1 MPKFEK
7 GRKHTG
13 GRVKGAL
20 LVRAKELTVWTREM
34 FEDPRYQMS
43 VRQRLLKGRLPP
55 QVECKLLACA
65 YGEPARDVTLH
76 ANLRGLVSIVH
87 EHIAAQPQPVLDVPA
102 LPAPDDCMTMHET
115 VVSRQIMQPA
125 SMQPGS
131 ETSQVVEDEG
141 VSDS

>member
-7 GRKHTG
+7 GHAKTG
-13 GRVKGAL
+13 GRKPGAP
-20 LVRAKELTVWTREM
+20 LVVAKEIAVWCRAM

-55 QVECKLLACA
+55 QVECKLLAYA

-115 VVSRQIMQPA
+115 VVNRQIMQPA